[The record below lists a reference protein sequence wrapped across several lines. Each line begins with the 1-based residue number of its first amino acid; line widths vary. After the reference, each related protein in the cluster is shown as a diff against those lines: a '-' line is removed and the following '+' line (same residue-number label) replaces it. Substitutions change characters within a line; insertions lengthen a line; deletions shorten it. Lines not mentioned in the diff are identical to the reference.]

1 MKPPPSL
8 FGGAGDARSGGD
20 APGVRRSGG
29 VDGRVLG
36 REAAVEAPGDEPPSS
51 EKSSIGAV
59 DVAVDEPTGG
69 DVAKPSGTAS
79 VESSTKKASPE

>member
-1 MKPPPSL
+1 MSRTWPSSL
-8 FGGAGDARSGGD
+8 ATVWQPTR
-20 APGVRRSGG
+20 GG